1 MTPPDFDAIE
11 AECRAAGEKATQ
23 PTNGHPPL
31 NMDVANYASVLAH
44 ALDAVLP
51 YARAC
56 QKMLAKHQHCEIDFP
71 SSGCPECEWGHGLHA
86 PDCELARLIGPA
98 K

>member
-1 MTPPDFDAIE
+1 MSEIPDLDAITK
-11 AECRAAGEKATQ
+11 RISLSLTI
-23 PTNGHPPL
+23 TLPL
-31 NMDVANYASVLAH
+31 ADMQAVAQVVRDRYELLEYAK
-44 ALDAVLP
+44 
-51 YARAC
+51 AC

-86 PDCELARLIGPA
+86 PDCELARLIGSA